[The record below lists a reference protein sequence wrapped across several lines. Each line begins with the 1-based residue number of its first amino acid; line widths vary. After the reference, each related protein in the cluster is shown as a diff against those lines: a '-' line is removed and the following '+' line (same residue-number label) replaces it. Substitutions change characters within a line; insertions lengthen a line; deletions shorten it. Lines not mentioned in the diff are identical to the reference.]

1 MSKPKDWGF
10 VSPDPF
16 PHENGV
22 WEWGLRMESGNEVWE
37 WSLRMGSENGLW
49 EWSLRME
56 VWEWSLRME
65 VWNGV
70 WEWGLRMEVWEWSL
84 RMEFKNGV
92 WEWRSENGVW
102 EWSLRMGLENST
114 IQGAWHAEVLKATW
128 SILGGSE
135 VIAKIARF
143 QKTLKPAFQLRV
155 TGVMFLVLWQV
166 PGYS

>member
-22 WEWGLRMESGNEVWE
+22 WEWGLRMKFENGVWE
-37 WSLRMGSENGLW
+37 WSLRIESENGVWEWRSENGVWEWGLRMGSENGG
-49 EWSLRME
+49 LRME
-56 VWEWSLRME
+56 FE
-65 VWNGV
+65 NGV

-84 RMEFKNGV
+84 RMEF
-92 WEWRSENGVW
+92 ENGVW
-102 EWSLRMGLENST
+102 EWSLRMGSENPT
-114 IQGAWHAEVLKATW
+114 IQGAWHTEVLKATW
-128 SILGGSE
+128 SILGGSI